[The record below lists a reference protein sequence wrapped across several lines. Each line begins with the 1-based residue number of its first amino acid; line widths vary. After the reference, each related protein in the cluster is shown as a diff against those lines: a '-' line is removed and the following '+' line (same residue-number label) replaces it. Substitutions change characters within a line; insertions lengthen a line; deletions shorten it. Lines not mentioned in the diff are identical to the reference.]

1 MKFVSRSGEICKFMV
16 IFAIWISPGS
26 TTMLELDAYLREA
39 KQNNEK
45 KILASAVDW
54 IAIGQ
59 KSLKTLASIE
69 CGVMY
74 FKYRGLIVCCPIGTG
89 YGHPIHQRARKT

>member
-1 MKFVSRSGEICKFMV
+1 M
-16 IFAIWISPGS
+16 P
-26 TTMLELDAYLREA
+26 ELDAYLHET

-45 KILASAVDW
+45 RILASVVDW

-59 KSLKTLASIE
+59 KSLKTLADIE

-74 FKYRGLIVCCPIGTG
+74 FKYRRFTVCCPIGTG
-89 YGHPIHQRARKT
+89 Y